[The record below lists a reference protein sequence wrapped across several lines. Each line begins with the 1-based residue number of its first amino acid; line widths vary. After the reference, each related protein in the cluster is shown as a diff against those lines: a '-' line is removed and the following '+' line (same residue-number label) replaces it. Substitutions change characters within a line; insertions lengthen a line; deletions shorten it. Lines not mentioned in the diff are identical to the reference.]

1 MIQEKIKRIIN
12 REQSKKQAIITITA
26 AVDVDVNS
34 YESVERQAA
43 RAVLK
48 ADSEIDSIDGL
59 EFEEVIEVRA
69 HE

>member
-1 MIQEKIKRIIN
+1 MIQKKIKRIIN

-59 EFEEVIEVRA
+59 EFEEVIGVEDY
-69 HE
+69 E

>member
-1 MIQEKIKRIIN
+1 MIQEKVRQIIN
-12 REQSKKQAIITITA
+12 RKKSKQQAIITITA
-26 AVDVDVNS
+26 AEDVDVNS

-59 EFEEVIEVRA
+59 EFEEAIEVRA

>member
-1 MIQEKIKRIIN
+1 MIQEKVRQIIN
-12 REQSKKQAIITITA
+12 RKKSKQQAIITITA

-34 YESVERQAA
+34 YESVESQAA

-48 ADSEIDSIDGL
+48 ADSEVDSIDGL
-59 EFEEVIEVRA
+59 EFEKVIEVRA

>member
-1 MIQEKIKRIIN
+1 MIQKKIKRIIN

-59 EFEEVIEVRA
+59 EFEEVIEVK
-69 HE
+69 EVE

>member
-1 MIQEKIKRIIN
+1 MIQKKIKRIIN

-59 EFEEVIEVRA
+59 EFEEVIEVKDY
-69 HE
+69 E